1 MKHRFKD
8 KRKTD
13 KKQIYKDDNEDN
25 NNNINAKKLFLG
37 GNDVI
42 KHKTE

>member
-13 KKQIYKDDNEDN
+13 KKHIYKDNNEDGNNDN
-25 NNNINAKKLFLG
+25 NNNAKRFFW
-37 GNDVI
+37 NEII
-42 KHKTE
+42 KHKTK